1 MEGNRQSVLKT
12 TKVRTAL
19 KGDNSWIQ
27 RRQQDNLEQ
36 EEDEKPWIAEVRG
49 NRSDGVLEETS
60 PVSTATTKDPL
71 PTVNT
76 EKEKASSGYL
86 IRGVFTKTDA
96 KPTSTSSANGYAGV
110 NSFTKKSSNSYK
122 KIAPHTIRVNNET
135 PVQSAPALNEEEME
149 KRTAAAS
156 SVLKGSAASQRS
168 YVMSA
173 AKKYD
178 SSEQPNS
185 STQTSTSFVAK
196 RVVISDDEDLPT
208 TEPAPSASQ
217 HSVKTPPKEP
227 PAPLVKDVK
236 PVPAIKPV
244 PKPTSLATETKP
256 VVETKTAVTATKPL
270 AELKSLSETKP
281 TTQITTVT
289 ESKPTSETK
298 QVLESKST
306 KSTDE
311 PKTKST
317 TQTTVT
323 TTVIESKSTAE
334 PKPAS
339 ETKVTIQTKTETQP
353 KSTAEIKQV
362 AESKSITQTTISTE
376 YRSTAKAEN
385 IPTSQKKVASE
396 PTPDQSV
403 ESLTALSD
411 TLISFN
417 TEPARTDPKLIVEKR
432 NGLKNDDLLDLSE
445 SKPSLDLLSQDLLT
459 GGSSLPYTK
468 QTQKSLDLLTD
479 DVLPSNTSAT
489 RISTDYTYSRTTVKE
504 SSHFESCDDPF
515 DPIPVRSHRTKSHEW
530 YSDPISD
537 STSSSTDTI
546 KHYESPMN
554 VDPNMSEDAL
564 VSLAEDVIPFNTK
577 RRNWT
582 VNMESST
589 STKIVDTADEEKLP
603 ESESKKGFVYV
614 KEYVNNSHLDD
625 SSDYVTSSTSGYNYS
640 SPSNYSSNKE
650 KSCTFCGELVGN
662 DTITIE
668 HLNISCHPSC
678 FKCGI
683 CSKPMGDLL
692 YNMFLHRG
700 TVHCE
705 SCYSNVL

>member
-1 MEGNRQSVLKT
+1 MASPPLSPTQSHSKGNRQSVLKT

-27 RRQQDNLEQ
+27 RRQQENLEQ
-36 EEDEKPWIAEVRG
+36 EEDEKPWIAEVRA

-71 PTVNT
+71 PTVST
-76 EKEKASSGYL
+76 E
-86 IRGVFTKTDA
+86 
-96 KPTSTSSANGYAGV
+96 NGV
-110 NSFTKKSSNSYK
+110 NSFTKKSSDSYK

-135 PVQSAPALNEEEME
+135 PVQSAPALDEEEME

-168 YVMSA
+168 YVLSA

-217 HSVKTPPKEP
+217 HSV
-227 PAPLVKDVK
+227 
-236 PVPAIKPV
+236 
-244 PKPTSLATETKP
+244 
-256 VVETKTAVTATKPL
+256 
-270 AELKSLSETKP
+270 
-281 TTQITTVT
+281 
-289 ESKPTSETK
+289 
-298 QVLESKST
+298 
-306 KSTDE
+306 
-311 PKTKST
+311 
-317 TQTTVT
+317 
-323 TTVIESKSTAE
+323 
-334 PKPAS
+334 
-339 ETKVTIQTKTETQP
+339 
-353 KSTAEIKQV
+353 
-362 AESKSITQTTISTE
+362 
-376 YRSTAKAEN
+376 
-385 IPTSQKKVASE
+385 
-396 PTPDQSV
+396 

-411 TLISFN
+411 TLISFK
-417 TEPARTDPKLIVEKR
+417 TEPARMDPKLILEKR

-445 SKPSLDLLSQDLLT
+445 SKPALDLLSQDLLT
-459 GGSSLPYTK
+459 GGSSLPYTQ

-479 DVLPSNTSAT
+479 DVIPSNTSAT
-489 RISTDYTYSRTTVKE
+489 RINTDYTYSTTTVKQ
-504 SSHFESCDDPF
+504 STHFESCDDPF
-515 DPIPVRSHRTKSHEW
+515 DPIPIGSHRTKSHEW

-537 STSSSTDTI
+537 STSSSTVTI

-564 VSLAEDVIPFNTK
+564 VSLAEDVIPFNT
-577 RRNWT
+577 N
-582 VNMESST
+582 SST
-589 STKIVDTADEEKLP
+589 STKIVDTVDEEKLP

-614 KEYVNNSHLDD
+614 KEYVNNSNHDGS

-640 SPSNYSSNKE
+640 SPSTYSSSKE